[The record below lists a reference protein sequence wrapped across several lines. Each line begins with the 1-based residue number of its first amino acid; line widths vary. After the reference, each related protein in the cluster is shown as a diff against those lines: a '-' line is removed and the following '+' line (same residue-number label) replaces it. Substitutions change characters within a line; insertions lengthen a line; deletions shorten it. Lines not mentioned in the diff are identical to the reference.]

1 MANAMKM
8 TVATLVALMAAFF
21 VIGCKKDGGANTA
34 VSNHAKEDEL
44 APASADD
51 VTMAA
56 LARITSA
63 TVSLTN
69 CLFRDPGKAMTPY
82 RQIFDEIDS
91 LPSVAK
97 ARCVKDLVR
106 SVLAVPY
113 EHLDIDKRLHALDR
127 MWDMMWGIDWPGMSV
142 VDLWEARVLWLS
154 KIRDVI
160 THTQSETNNQARR
173 YFISYQSSRLENR
186 TEHFERTLAFW
197 NSLPSSSAVRF
208 YQNGEMTDAEY
219 NLIKVKFENFLG
231 RPIRTCEEIRR
242 ANSKRGNR
250 RGSEDVQREVERQQR
265 AAQILEDKR
274 NGKKDSWYI
283 GFMTNQQESTI
294 NPSTRK

>member
-1 MANAMKM
+1 MKKAKIKM
-8 TVATLVALMAAFF
+8 VLMAVAVAFAF
-21 VIGCKKDGGANTA
+21 GCERTDEAKPADSRHAEKAESVCT
-34 VSNHAKEDEL
+34 SN
-44 APASADD
+44 D
-51 VTMAA
+51 VVMSET
-56 LARITSA
+56 LARIA
-63 TVSLTN
+63 AINESLTN
-69 CLFRDPGKAMTPY
+69 CLYQVSDKVMALHKQFC
-82 RQIFDEIDS
+82 DEIRT
-91 LPSVAK
+91 LPPEDGE
-97 ARCVKDLVR
+97 RCAQAMVR

-160 THTQSETNNQARR
+160 THTQSEANNQARR
-173 YFISYQSSRLENR
+173 YFITYQSSRLENR

>member
-1 MANAMKM
+1 M
-8 TVATLVALMAAFF
+8 VLMAVAVAFAF
-21 VIGCKKDGGANTA
+21 GCERTDEAKPADSRHAEKAESVCT
-34 VSNHAKEDEL
+34 SN
-44 APASADD
+44 D
-51 VTMAA
+51 VVMSET
-56 LARITSA
+56 LARIA
-63 TVSLTN
+63 AINESLTN
-69 CLFRDPGKAMTPY
+69 CLYQVSDKVMALHKQFC
-82 RQIFDEIDS
+82 DEIRT
-91 LPSVAK
+91 LPPEDGE
-97 ARCVKDLVR
+97 RCAQAMVR

-160 THTQSETNNQARR
+160 THTQSEANNQARR
-173 YFISYQSSRLENR
+173 YFITYQSSRLENR

>member
-1 MANAMKM
+1 MKKAKIKM
-8 TVATLVALMAAFF
+8 VLIAVAVAFAF
-21 VIGCKKDGGANTA
+21 GCERTDEAKPADSRHAEKAESVCT
-34 VSNHAKEDEL
+34 SN
-44 APASADD
+44 D
-51 VTMAA
+51 VVMSET
-56 LARITSA
+56 LARIA
-63 TVSLTN
+63 AINESLTN
-69 CLFRDPGKAMTPY
+69 CLYQVSDKVMALHKQFC
-82 RQIFDEIDS
+82 DEIRTLSPEDGE
-91 LPSVAK
+91 
-97 ARCVKDLVR
+97 RCAQAMVR

-173 YFISYQSSRLENR
+173 YFIAYQSSRLENR

-242 ANSKRGNR
+242 TNSKRGNR

-274 NGKKDSWYI
+274 SGKKDSWYI

>member
-1 MANAMKM
+1 MIKAKIKM
-8 TVATLVALMAAFF
+8 VLMAVAVAFAF
-21 VIGCKKDGGANTA
+21 GCERTDEAKPADSRHAEKAESVCT
-34 VSNHAKEDEL
+34 SN
-44 APASADD
+44 D
-51 VTMAA
+51 VVMSET
-56 LARITSA
+56 LARIA
-63 TVSLTN
+63 AINESLTN
-69 CLFRDPGKAMTPY
+69 CLYQVSDKVMALHKQFC
-82 RQIFDEIDS
+82 DEIRT
-91 LPSVAK
+91 LPPEDGE
-97 ARCVKDLVR
+97 RCAQAMVR

-173 YFISYQSSRLENR
+173 YFIAYQSSRLENR

-242 ANSKRGNR
+242 TNSKRGNR